1 MKNEVFPIDLSLYKP
16 VVLDL
21 QQERLTDEQ
30 RKQLKLNIQLLRDSI
45 VFFTALAGVRGFG
58 GHTGGAYDIVPEV
71 LIADGFMRK
80 PENNVCP
87 IFWDE
92 AGHRVAIQYIMAA
105 LDEGKTNFTL
115 ERLFHYREH
124 GYGLYGHPEKDT
136 ELGIDFSSGRL
147 GHLWSYINGVALAY
161 PSKRLVLFGSDGSQQ
176 EGNDA
181 EAARFAVAQQ
191 LNITLCIDDNNITI
205 SGHPHD
211 YMKGYDLKKTLQ
223 GHGLI
228 AEEINAENIDAL
240 YSALRIGFLTPGPV
254 ALINKRKM
262 AVGIKG
268 VEDTPHGH
276 DVISK
281 DAAVTYLSERN
292 YSGAVQILKSAVKTK
307 DQAAEYLGSSKEL
320 GTNRSEFGK
329 IICGIL
335 SGISEE
341 KRKSSVRVFDCDL
354 EGSTGIKSIREIYP
368 QIYIQGG
375 IMERHN
381 FSAAAGFGNAS
392 GKQGIFATFSA
403 FSEMVVSEIT
413 MARLNYANVLSHF
426 SHAGVDWMADN
437 TCHYGI
443 NLFFVDNALPEEDTT
458 RLYFPAD
465 VNQLRKVLMKIFSD
479 QGLRFVFTTR
489 SSVPFILKENGEHFY
504 NDTYEFQPDK
514 DEIIR
519 ELNIRELKTNQHQ
532 NSNLKNKHSNLN
544 YNCGYIVSYG
554 DMLYRCLDA
563 VERLNKEGIIVGLIN
578 KPVLNVVDEQMMK
591 KLGNSEFVLVVENQ
605 NVKTGLGSRF
615 GTWLLE
621 RGFSPNYAHIGVSRL
636 GKGGV
641 YEHISYQGLD
651 SLSIQKKVKEMLGI
665 DPY

>member
-1 MKNEVFPIDLSLYKP
+1 
-16 VVLDL
+16 
-21 QQERLTDEQ
+21 
-30 RKQLKLNIQLLRDSI
+30 
-45 VFFTALAGVRGFG
+45 
-58 GHTGGAYDIVPEV
+58 
-71 LIADGFMRK
+71 
-80 PENNVCP
+80 
-87 IFWDE
+87 
-92 AGHRVAIQYIMAA
+92 
-105 LDEGKTNFTL
+105 
-115 ERLFHYREH
+115 
-124 GYGLYGHPEKDT
+124 
-136 ELGIDFSSGRL
+136 
-147 GHLWSYINGVALAY
+147 
-161 PSKRLVLFGSDGSQQ
+161 
-176 EGNDA
+176 
-181 EAARFAVAQQ
+181 
-191 LNITLCIDDNNITI
+191 
-205 SGHPHD
+205 
-211 YMKGYDLKKTLQ
+211 
-223 GHGLI
+223 
-228 AEEINAENIDAL
+228 
-240 YSALRIGFLTPGPV
+240 
-254 ALINKRKM
+254 
-262 AVGIKG
+262 
-268 VEDTPHGH
+268 
-276 DVISK
+276 
-281 DAAVTYLSERN
+281 
-292 YSGAVQILKSAVKTK
+292 
-307 DQAAEYLGSSKEL
+307 
-320 GTNRSEFGK
+320 
-329 IICGIL
+329 
-335 SGISEE
+335 
-341 KRKSSVRVFDCDL
+341 
-354 EGSTGIKSIREIYP
+354 
-368 QIYIQGG
+368 
-375 IMERHN
+375 MERHN

-519 ELNIRELKTNQHQ
+519 ELNIRKLKTNQHQ